1 MNKKLLFV
9 LILPSI
15 IVAYFLIGGGPS
27 PSEKKLPQHNNS
39 KSTSDP
45 LHNNDKSHDLTP
57 VELPQEGAEKESN
70 LSEESLNQAQ
80 SEHGVSPVMMSLY
93 NGDFKGFKSALE
105 KDPSL
110 LGAKDRDGS
119 GLLHWAIMGSCE
131 ACVDYLLSKGFN
143 GNEQNKRGESPLV
156 YAVNSSELSLVSKLL
171 EAGADANISF
181 NKAGYTLLMEAS
193 FEGQGDLVELLLKHK
208 ADPSIRDKEGMSAL
222 DYAKR
227 EGQEEVIKILSAP
240 KSGRGDL

>member
-9 LILPSI
+9 LILLSI

-27 PSEKKLPQHNNS
+27 PSEKKLPQHHNS

-70 LSEESLNQAQ
+70 LSEESLNQAR

-110 LGAKDRDGS
+110 LGVKDRDGS

-131 ACVDYLLSKGFN
+131 ECVDYLLSNGFN

-171 EAGADANISF
+171 EAGADANITF

-240 KSGRGDL
+240 KNGRGDL